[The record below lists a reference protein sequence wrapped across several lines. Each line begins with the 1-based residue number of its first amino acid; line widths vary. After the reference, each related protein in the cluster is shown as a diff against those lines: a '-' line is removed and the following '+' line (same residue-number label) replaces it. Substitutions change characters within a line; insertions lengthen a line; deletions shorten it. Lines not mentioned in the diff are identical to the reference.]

1 MCVCV
6 CVCVCLCVT
15 IFVHACMHTHTYSK
29 YALMYLYII
38 LLMTSA
44 STNFAR
50 QGVATQS
57 STHRRGAAEYAID
70 GNDDG
75 NFRHGSC
82 SCTKRQRSPWWMV
95 TFTKLISVREVI
107 ITSND
112 MYGEYMAS

>member
-1 MCVCV
+1 MCVCDY
-6 CVCVCLCVT
+6 L
-15 IFVHACMHTHTYSK
+15 HTYTHIYSTH
-29 YALMYLYII
+29 ALVYLYII
-38 LLMTSA
+38 FWITST
-44 STNFAR
+44 STDFAR

-95 TFTKLISVREVI
+95 TFTKLISVYEVI
-107 ITSND
+107 ITSSY
-112 MYGEYMAS
+112 MYGEYMVS

>member
-1 MCVCV
+1 M
-6 CVCVCLCVT
+6 
-15 IFVHACMHTHTYSK
+15 
-29 YALMYLYII
+29 YAIKYLYIHHI
-38 LLMTSA
+38 TPIVSLMPSV

-57 STHRRGAAEYAID
+57 STHRRGAAEHAID

-82 SCTKRQRSPWWMV
+82 SCTKRQRSPWWKV
-95 TFTKLISVREVI
+95 TFTKLMSVREVI

-112 MYGEYMAS
+112 MFGGYRVNYYSISKDYFNIIGDDYILCI

>member
-1 MCVCV
+1 MCVTTC
-6 CVCVCLCVT
+6 
-15 IFVHACMHTHTYSK
+15 IHTHTYILRTHLST
-29 YALMYLYII
+29 YILYCW
-38 LLMTSA
+38 MTSA
-44 STNFAR
+44 STNFAH

-95 TFTKLISVREVI
+95 TFTKLISVYEVI
-107 ITSND
+107 ITSSY
-112 MYGEYMAS
+112 MYGEYMVS